1 MHWHHLYSRTQD
13 SLQIASIIPVKT
25 FSKAKSR
32 LGLSPDKTEQ
42 LCKIMLDEVL
52 SSISQSQINK
62 TVIISRDESAFE
74 IAKKYNTVQIYEE
87 KENGVNAAVALA
99 EKYLLENNFD
109 ASVVFPQDIPLI
121 RAQDIDD
128 LLRYQ
133 KTPQLIVVPSRKFDG
148 TNALLRSPIN
158 IMETHYDEDSYKIH
172 LSTAKSRNIPTTF
185 ALISRIMWDVDD
197 QSDIEF
203 IMSNIEKPVLAD
215 KLRNTLG

>member
-1 MHWHHLYSRTQD
+1 M
-13 SLQIASIIPVKT
+13 QIASIIPVKT

-32 LGLSPDKTEQ
+32 LGLSQDKTEQ
-42 LCKIMLDEVL
+42 LCKIMLEEVL
-52 SSISQSQINK
+52 SAISQSQINK
-62 TVIISRDESAFE
+62 TIIISRDESALE
-74 IAKKYNTVQIYEE
+74 IAKKYDTVQIYEE
-87 KENGVNAAVALA
+87 KENGVNAAVALS

-121 RAQDIDD
+121 RAQDIDE
-128 LLRYQ
+128 LIRYQ

-172 LSTAKSRNIPTTF
+172 LTTAKSRNIPTRF

-197 QSDIEF
+197 GTDIEF
-203 IMSNIEKPVLAD
+203 IMSNIEKPELAD
-215 KLRNTLG
+215 KLRNILG